1 MGQIVKKQIIME
13 NALELFAKNG
23 FESTSI
29 QQITEKCG
37 ISKGAF
43 YLSFKSKDELILS
56 IIDHFMTTI
65 VAEVEQSVND
75 EQPTQNLLYNYY
87 FVFFRAYER
96 HADFAKLFIKELSV
110 MFNPELIERI
120 LVYHSHLTRVAFSII
135 DRQFPQT
142 DAKMRA
148 DLVFVIQGFVKNY
161 GELFFMDQAYVDL
174 HELCTALVEKTEIL
188 AKHAAIP
195 VLSPEFFAI
204 SVHESITPTKEQL
217 MKMLEKKR
225 NEIDDPILLESLE
238 LLKGNLTGNAL
249 SPAIIQGLL
258 KNLNS
263 SPHTKWTASLYQKY
277 EIRTQSSRAI

>member
-1 MGQIVKKQIIME
+1 ME
-13 NALELFAKNG
+13 KALELFAKNG
-23 FESTSI
+23 FEATSI

-56 IIDHFMTTI
+56 IIDHFMSTI
-65 VAEVEQSVND
+65 AAEIERAVND
-75 EQPTQNLLYNYY
+75 DQHAGDLLYQYY

-96 HADFAKLFIKELSV
+96 HADFAKLFIKELSA

-120 LVYHSHLTRVAFSII
+120 LVYHAHLTKVVFSII
-135 DRQFPQT
+135 ERQFPQT
-142 DAKMRA
+142 NSKMRA

-161 GELFFMDQAYVDL
+161 GELFFIDHASVDL

-188 AKHAAIP
+188 ARHAAIP
-195 VLSPEFFAI
+195 VLAPEFFAM
-204 SVHESITPTKEQL
+204 SVHERIAPTKEQL
-217 MKMLEKKR
+217 MEVLMRKI

-238 LLKGNLTGNAL
+238 LLTGHLRGAAL

-258 KNLNS
+258 KNLSS

-277 EIRTQSSRAI
+277 EVSQ